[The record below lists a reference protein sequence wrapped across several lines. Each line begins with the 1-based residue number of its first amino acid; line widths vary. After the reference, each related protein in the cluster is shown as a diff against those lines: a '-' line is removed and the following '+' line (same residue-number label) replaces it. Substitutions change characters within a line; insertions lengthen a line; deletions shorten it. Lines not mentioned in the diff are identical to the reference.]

1 MPLTALKQAYDST
14 LLENTATLVQV
25 ESALRN
31 LTWFLPGRF
40 QDAELA
46 SEGGESPSASFRL
59 MCADDVGDSVLGA
72 ELGVAL
78 S

>member
-1 MPLTALKQAYDST
+1 MPLSALKDAYDTT
-14 LLENTATLVQV
+14 LLENTSTLVQV

-46 SEGGESPSASFRL
+46 SEGGECP
-59 MCADDVGDSVLGA
+59 
-72 ELGVAL
+72 VAL
-78 S
+78 STDGVLTDEQCIRL

>member
-1 MPLTALKQAYDST
+1 MPLSALKHAYDTT
-14 LLENTATLVQV
+14 LLENTSSLVQV

-46 SEGGESPSASFRL
+46 SEGGECPRL
-59 MCADDVGDSVLGA
+59 AVSGGWCVCADRREQCIPL
-72 ELGVAL
+72 
-78 S
+78 